1 MATQVHVAPVIVL
14 PLKVLATREVLRER
28 MDYKDYLG
36 GNVREELDR
45 LNGFE
50 GKFLIDTSELNIKRE
65 GKNLSKE
72 EWRYMK
78 PRMPTDVISF
88 LNGKKEFRIVEKRGR
103 SGERE
108 WALRDV
114 DNSSKKLQLGRR
126 IAGEAEGWEYR
137 EEFFADGAIITFRN
151 FYNKDEFLVGE
162 VESFKIY
169 NGGIVRTKIWDLPK
183 HQMKI
188 KKRMFAHKENNNHS
202 IFPISF
208 LNLVAQLGLKYFYRR
223 W

>member
-1 MATQVHVAPVIVL
+1 MASQVYVPAVIVL
-14 PLKVLATREVLRER
+14 PLKVLATREVIRER
-28 MDYKDYLG
+28 MAYKDYLG

-50 GKFLIDTSELNIKRE
+50 GKFLIDTSEMMVKRE

-78 PRMPTDVISF
+78 RRMPTDVISF
-88 LNGKKEFRIVEKRGR
+88 LNGKKDFHIVERKGR
-103 SGERE
+103 LGERE

-162 VESFKIY
+162 VDAFKIY
-169 NGGIVRTKIWDLPK
+169 NGGIVRTKLWDLPK
-183 HQMKI
+183 HELFTRSQYM
-188 KKRMFAHKENNNHS
+188 
-202 IFPISF
+202 PILIVYHLIQFS
-208 LNLVAQLGLKYFYRR
+208 
-223 W
+223 

>member
-1 MATQVHVAPVIVL
+1 MASQVYVPAVIVL
-14 PLKVLATREVLRER
+14 PLKVLATREVIRER
-28 MDYKDYLG
+28 MAYKDYLG

-50 GKFLIDTSELNIKRE
+50 GKFLIDTSEMMVKRE

-78 PRMPTDVISF
+78 RRMPTDVISF
-88 LNGKKEFRIVEKRGR
+88 LNGKKDFHIVERKGR
-103 SGERE
+103 LGERE

-137 EEFFADGAIITFRN
+137 EEFFADGAMITFRN
-151 FYNKDEFLVGE
+151 FYNKDEFLLGE
-162 VESFKIY
+162 VDTFKIY
-169 NGGIVRTKIWDLPK
+169 NGGIIRTKVWDLPK
-183 HQMKI
+183 HNMRI
-188 KKRMFAHKENNNHS
+188 KKKMFAHKEII
-202 IFPISF
+202 IFFPPFS
-208 LNLVAQLGLKYFYRR
+208 
-223 W
+223 

>member
-1 MATQVHVAPVIVL
+1 MASQVYVPAVIVL
-14 PLKVLATREVLRER
+14 PLKVLATREVIRER
-28 MDYKDYLG
+28 MAYKDYLG

-50 GKFLIDTSELNIKRE
+50 GKFLIDTSEMMVKRE

-78 PRMPTDVISF
+78 RRMPTDVVSF
-88 LNGKKEFRIVEKRGR
+88 LNGKKDFHIVERKGR
-103 SGERE
+103 LGERE

-137 EEFFADGAIITFRN
+137 EEFFADGAMITFRN
-151 FYNKDEFLVGE
+151 FYNKDEFLLGE
-162 VESFKIY
+162 VDTFKIY
-169 NGGIVRTKIWDLPK
+169 NGGIIRTKVWDLPK
-183 HQMKI
+183 HKMRI
-188 KKRMFAHKENNNHS
+188 KKKMFAHKENNY
-202 IFPISF
+202 IFPTFF
-208 LNLVAQLGLKYFYRR
+208 LNLVVELGLKYFYRMR
-223 W
+223 

>member
-1 MATQVHVAPVIVL
+1 MASQVYVPAVIVL
-14 PLKVLATREVLRER
+14 PLKVLATREVIRER
-28 MDYKDYLG
+28 MAYKDYLG

-50 GKFLIDTSELNIKRE
+50 GKFLIDTSEMMVKRE

-78 PRMPTDVISF
+78 RRMPTDVISF
-88 LNGKKEFRIVEKRGR
+88 LNGKKDFHIVERKGR
-103 SGERE
+103 LGERE

-137 EEFFADGAIITFRN
+137 EEFFADGAMITFRN

-162 VESFKIY
+162 VDTFKIY
-169 NGGIVRTKIWDLPK
+169 NGGIIRTKVWDLPK
-183 HQMKI
+183 HNMRI
-188 KKRMFAHKENNNHS
+188 KKRMFAHKENNY
-202 IFPISF
+202 IFPTFF
-208 LNLVAQLGLKYFYRR
+208 LNLVVELGLKYFYRMR
-223 W
+223 

>member
-1 MATQVHVAPVIVL
+1 MASQVYVPAVIVL
-14 PLKVLATREVLRER
+14 PLKVLATREVIRER
-28 MDYKDYLG
+28 MAYKDYLG

-50 GKFLIDTSELNIKRE
+50 GKFLIDTSEMMVKRE

-78 PRMPTDVISF
+78 RRMPTDVISF
-88 LNGKKEFRIVEKRGR
+88 LNGKKDFHIVERKGR
-103 SGERE
+103 LGERE

-137 EEFFADGAIITFRN
+137 EEFFADGAMITFRN

-162 VESFKIY
+162 VDTFKIY
-169 NGGIVRTKIWDLPK
+169 NGGIIRTKVWDLPK
-183 HQMKI
+183 HNMRI
-188 KKRMFAHKENNNHS
+188 KKKMFAHKENNY
-202 IFPISF
+202 IFPTFF
-208 LNLVAQLGLKYFYRR
+208 LNLVVELGLKYFYRMR
-223 W
+223 

>member
-1 MATQVHVAPVIVL
+1 MASQVYVPAVIVL
-14 PLKVLATREVLRER
+14 PLKVLATREVIRER
-28 MDYKDYLG
+28 MAYKDYLG

-50 GKFLIDTSELNIKRE
+50 GKFLIDTSEMMVKRE

-78 PRMPTDVISF
+78 RRMPTDVISF
-88 LNGKKEFRIVEKRGR
+88 LNEKKDFHIVERKGR
-103 SGERE
+103 LGERE

-137 EEFFADGAIITFRN
+137 EEFFADGAMITFRN
-151 FYNKDEFLVGE
+151 FYNKDEFLLGE
-162 VESFKIY
+162 VDTFKIY
-169 NGGIVRTKIWDLPK
+169 NGGIIRTKVWDLPK
-183 HQMKI
+183 HNMRI
-188 KKRMFAHKENNNHS
+188 KKKMFAHKENNY
-202 IFPISF
+202 IFPTFF
-208 LNLVAQLGLKYFYRR
+208 LNLVVELGLKYFYRMR
-223 W
+223 

>member
-1 MATQVHVAPVIVL
+1 MASQVYVPAVIVL
-14 PLKVLATREVLRER
+14 PLKVLATREVIRER
-28 MDYKDYLG
+28 MAYKDYLG

-50 GKFLIDTSELNIKRE
+50 GKFLIDTSEMMVKRE

-78 PRMPTDVISF
+78 RRMPTDVISF
-88 LNGKKEFRIVEKRGR
+88 LNGKKDFHIVERKGR
-103 SGERE
+103 LGERE

-162 VESFKIY
+162 VDAFKIY
-169 NGGIVRTKIWDLPK
+169 NGGIVRTKLWDLPK
-183 HQMKI
+183 HELFTRSQYMPI
-188 KKRMFAHKENNNHS
+188 LIVYHLIQFSKEEN
-202 IFPISF
+202 
-208 LNLVAQLGLKYFYRR
+208 
-223 W
+223 

>member
-1 MATQVHVAPVIVL
+1 MASQVYVPAVIVL
-14 PLKVLATREVLRER
+14 PLKVLATREVIRER
-28 MDYKDYLG
+28 MAYKDYLG

-50 GKFLIDTSELNIKRE
+50 GNFLIDTSEMMVKRE

-78 PRMPTDVISF
+78 RRMPTDVISF
-88 LNGKKEFRIVEKRGR
+88 LNGKKDFHIVERKGR
-103 SGERE
+103 LGKRE

-137 EEFFADGAIITFRN
+137 EEFFADGAMITFRN
-151 FYNKDEFLVGE
+151 FYNKDEFLLGE
-162 VESFKIY
+162 VDTFKIY
-169 NGGIVRTKIWDLPK
+169 NGGIIRTKVWDLPK
-183 HQMKI
+183 HNMRI
-188 KKRMFAHKENNNHS
+188 KKKMFAHKENNY
-202 IFPISF
+202 IFPTFF
-208 LNLVAQLGLKYFYRR
+208 LNLVVELGLKYFYRMR
-223 W
+223 

>member
-1 MATQVHVAPVIVL
+1 MASQVHVDVAPVIVL

-50 GKFLIDTSELNIKRE
+50 GKFLIDTSELNVKRE

-88 LNGKKEFRIVEKRGR
+88 LNGKKEFRILEKRGR

-126 IAGEAEGWEYR
+126 IAGESKGWEYC

-151 FYNKDEFLVGE
+151 FYNKDELV
-162 VESFKIY
+162 VC
-169 NGGIVRTKIWDLPK
+169 
-183 HQMKI
+183 
-188 KKRMFAHKENNNHS
+188 
-202 IFPISF
+202 
-208 LNLVAQLGLKYFYRR
+208 LVSQGCQP
-223 W
+223 

>member
-1 MATQVHVAPVIVL
+1 MASQVYVPPVIVL
-14 PLKVLATREVLRER
+14 PLKVLATREVIREK

-50 GKFLIDTSELNIKRE
+50 GKFLIDTSEMMVKRE

-78 PRMPTDVISF
+78 RRMPTDVISF
-88 LNGKKEFRIVEKRGR
+88 LNGKKDFHIVERKGR
-103 SGERE
+103 LGERE

-137 EEFFADGAIITFRN
+137 EEFFADGAMITFRN
-151 FYNKDEFLVGE
+151 FYNKDEFLLGE
-162 VESFKIY
+162 VDTFKIY
-169 NGGIVRTKIWDLPK
+169 NGGIIRTKVWDLPK
-183 HQMKI
+183 HNMRI
-188 KKRMFAHKENNNHS
+188 KKKMFAHKENNY
-202 IFPISF
+202 IFPTFF
-208 LNLVAQLGLKYFYRR
+208 LNLVVELGLKYFYRMR
-223 W
+223 

>member
-1 MATQVHVAPVIVL
+1 MASQVYIPAVIVL
-14 PLKVLATREVLRER
+14 PLKVLATREVIRER
-28 MDYKDYLG
+28 MAYKDYLG

-50 GKFLIDTSELNIKRE
+50 GKFLIDTSEMMVKRE

-78 PRMPTDVISF
+78 RRMPTDVISF
-88 LNGKKEFRIVEKRGR
+88 LNGKKDFHIVERKGR
-103 SGERE
+103 LGERE

-137 EEFFADGAIITFRN
+137 EEFFADGAMITFRN
-151 FYNKDEFLVGE
+151 FYNKDEFLLGE
-162 VESFKIY
+162 VDTFKIY
-169 NGGIVRTKIWDLPK
+169 NGGIIRTKVWDLPK
-183 HQMKI
+183 HNMRI
-188 KKRMFAHKENNNHS
+188 KKKMFAHKENNY
-202 IFPISF
+202 IFPTFF
-208 LNLVAQLGLKYFYRR
+208 LNLVVELGLKYFYRMR
-223 W
+223 

>member
-1 MATQVHVAPVIVL
+1 MASQVYVPAVIVL
-14 PLKVLATREVLRER
+14 PLKVLATREVIRER
-28 MDYKDYLG
+28 MAYKDYLG

-50 GKFLIDTSELNIKRE
+50 GKFLIDTSEMMVKRE

-78 PRMPTDVISF
+78 RRMPTDVISF
-88 LNGKKEFRIVEKRGR
+88 LNGKKDFHIVERKGR
-103 SGERE
+103 LGERE

-137 EEFFADGAIITFRN
+137 EEFFADGAMITFRN
-151 FYNKDEFLVGE
+151 FYNKDEFLLGE
-162 VESFKIY
+162 VDTFKIY
-169 NGGIVRTKIWDLPK
+169 NGGIIRTKVWDLPK
-183 HQMKI
+183 HNMRI
-188 KKRMFAHKENNNHS
+188 KKRMFAHKENNY
-202 IFPISF
+202 IFPTFF
-208 LNLVAQLGLKYFYRR
+208 LNLVVELGLKYFYRMR
-223 W
+223 

>member
-1 MATQVHVAPVIVL
+1 MASQVYVPAVIVL
-14 PLKVLATREVLRER
+14 PLKVLATREVIRER
-28 MDYKDYLG
+28 MAYKDYLG

-50 GKFLIDTSELNIKRE
+50 GKFLIDTSEMMVKRE

-78 PRMPTDVISF
+78 RRMPTDVISF
-88 LNGKKEFRIVEKRGR
+88 LNGKKDFHIVERKGR
-103 SGERE
+103 LGERE

-137 EEFFADGAIITFRN
+137 EEFFADGAMITFRN
-151 FYNKDEFLVGE
+151 FYNKDEFLLGE
-162 VESFKIY
+162 VDTFKIY
-169 NGGIVRTKIWDLPK
+169 NGGIIRTKVWDLPK
-183 HQMKI
+183 HNMRI
-188 KKRMFAHKENNNHS
+188 KKKMFAHKENNY
-202 IFPISF
+202 IFPTFF
-208 LNLVAQLGLKYFYRR
+208 LNLVVNLV
-223 W
+223 

>member
-1 MATQVHVAPVIVL
+1 MASQVYVPAVIVL
-14 PLKVLATREVLRER
+14 PLKVLATREVIRER
-28 MDYKDYLG
+28 MAYKDYLG

-50 GKFLIDTSELNIKRE
+50 GKFLIDTSEMMVKRE

-78 PRMPTDVISF
+78 RRMPTDVISF
-88 LNGKKEFRIVEKRGR
+88 LNGKKDFRIVERKGR
-103 SGERE
+103 LGERE

-137 EEFFADGAIITFRN
+137 EEFFADGAMITFRN
-151 FYNKDEFLVGE
+151 FYNKDEFLLGE
-162 VESFKIY
+162 VDTFKIY
-169 NGGIVRTKIWDLPK
+169 NGGIIRTKVWDLPK
-183 HQMKI
+183 HKMRI
-188 KKRMFAHKENNNHS
+188 KKKMFAHKENNY
-202 IFPISF
+202 IFPTFF
-208 LNLVAQLGLKYFYRR
+208 LNLVVELGLKYFYRMR
-223 W
+223 

>member
-1 MATQVHVAPVIVL
+1 MASQVYVPAVIVL
-14 PLKVLATREVLRER
+14 PLKVLATREVIRER
-28 MDYKDYLG
+28 MAYKDYLG

-50 GKFLIDTSELNIKRE
+50 GKFLIDTSELMVKRE

-78 PRMPTDVISF
+78 RRMPTDVISF
-88 LNGKKEFRIVEKRGR
+88 LNGKKDFRIVERKGR
-103 SGERE
+103 LGERE

-137 EEFFADGAIITFRN
+137 EEFFADGAMITFRN
-151 FYNKDEFLVGE
+151 FYNKDEFLLGE
-162 VESFKIY
+162 VDTFKIY
-169 NGGIVRTKIWDLPK
+169 NGGIIRTKVWDLPK
-183 HQMKI
+183 HNMRI
-188 KKRMFAHKENNNHS
+188 KKKMFAHKENNY
-202 IFPISF
+202 IFPTFF
-208 LNLVAQLGLKYFYRR
+208 LNLVVELGLKYFYRMR
-223 W
+223 

>member
-1 MATQVHVAPVIVL
+1 MASQVYVPAVIVL
-14 PLKVLATREVLRER
+14 PLKVLATREVIRER
-28 MDYKDYLG
+28 MAYKDYLG

-50 GKFLIDTSELNIKRE
+50 GKFLIDTSEMMVKRE

-78 PRMPTDVISF
+78 RRMPTDVISF
-88 LNGKKEFRIVEKRGR
+88 LNGKKDFHIVERKGR
-103 SGERE
+103 LGERE

-151 FYNKDEFLVGE
+151 FYNKDEFLLGE
-162 VESFKIY
+162 VDTFKIY
-169 NGGIVRTKIWDLPK
+169 NGGIIRTKVWDLPK
-183 HQMKI
+183 HNMRI
-188 KKRMFAHKENNNHS
+188 KKKMFAHKENNY
-202 IFPISF
+202 IFPTFF
-208 LNLVAQLGLKYFYRR
+208 LNLVVELGLKYFYRMR
-223 W
+223 

>member
-1 MATQVHVAPVIVL
+1 MASQVYVPAVIVL
-14 PLKVLATREVLRER
+14 PLKVLATREVIRER
-28 MDYKDYLG
+28 MAYKDYLG

-50 GKFLIDTSELNIKRE
+50 GKFLIDTSEMMVKRE

-78 PRMPTDVISF
+78 RRMPTDVISF
-88 LNGKKEFRIVEKRGR
+88 LNGKKDFHIVERKGR
-103 SGERE
+103 LGERE

-137 EEFFADGAIITFRN
+137 EEFFADGAMITFRN
-151 FYNKDEFLVGE
+151 FYNKDEFLLGE
-162 VESFKIY
+162 VDTFKIY
-169 NGGIVRTKIWDLPK
+169 NGGIIRTKVWDLPK
-183 HQMKI
+183 HNMRI
-188 KKRMFAHKENNNHS
+188 KKKMFAHKENNY
-202 IFPISF
+202 IFPTFF
-208 LNLVAQLGLKYFYRR
+208 LNLVVELGLKYFYRMR
-223 W
+223 

>member
-1 MATQVHVAPVIVL
+1 MASQVYVPAVIVL
-14 PLKVLATREVLRER
+14 PLKVLATREVIRER
-28 MDYKDYLG
+28 MAYKDYLG

-50 GKFLIDTSELNIKRE
+50 GKFLIDTSELMVKRE

-78 PRMPTDVISF
+78 RRMPTDVVSF
-88 LNGKKEFRIVEKRGR
+88 LNGKKDFHIVERKGR
-103 SGERE
+103 LGERE

-137 EEFFADGAIITFRN
+137 EEFFADGAMITFRN
-151 FYNKDEFLVGE
+151 FYNKDEFLLGE
-162 VESFKIY
+162 VDTFKIY
-169 NGGIVRTKIWDLPK
+169 NGGIIRTKVWDLPK
-183 HQMKI
+183 HKMRI
-188 KKRMFAHKENNNHS
+188 KKKMFAHKENNY
-202 IFPISF
+202 IFPTFF
-208 LNLVAQLGLKYFYRR
+208 LNLVVELGLKYFYRMR
-223 W
+223 

>member
-1 MATQVHVAPVIVL
+1 MASQVYVPAVIVL
-14 PLKVLATREVLRER
+14 PLKVLATREVIRER
-28 MDYKDYLG
+28 MAYKDYLG

-50 GKFLIDTSELNIKRE
+50 GKFLIDTSELMVKRE

-78 PRMPTDVISF
+78 RRMPTDVISF
-88 LNGKKEFRIVEKRGR
+88 LNGKKDFHIVERKGR
-103 SGERE
+103 LGERE

-137 EEFFADGAIITFRN
+137 KEFFADGAIVTFRN
-151 FYNKDEFLVGE
+151 FYNKDEFLLGE
-162 VESFKIY
+162 VDTFKIY
-169 NGGIVRTKIWDLPK
+169 NGGIIRTKVWDLPK
-183 HQMKI
+183 HELRI

-202 IFPISF
+202 FFSISF
-208 LNLVAQLGLKYFYRR
+208 FLAAIAQLGKYFYRM

>member
-1 MATQVHVAPVIVL
+1 MASQVYVPAVIVL
-14 PLKVLATREVLRER
+14 PLKVLATREVIRER
-28 MDYKDYLG
+28 MAYKDYLG

-50 GKFLIDTSELNIKRE
+50 GKFLIDTSEMMVKRE

-78 PRMPTDVISF
+78 RRMPTDVISF
-88 LNGKKEFRIVEKRGR
+88 LNGKKDFHIVERKGR
-103 SGERE
+103 LGERE

-151 FYNKDEFLVGE
+151 FYNKDEFLLGE
-162 VESFKIY
+162 VDTFKIY
-169 NGGIVRTKIWDLPK
+169 NGGIIRTKVWDLPK
-183 HQMKI
+183 HNMKI
-188 KKRMFAHKENNNHS
+188 KKKMFAHKENYY
-202 IFPISF
+202 IFPTFF
-208 LNLVAQLGLKYFYRR
+208 LNLVVELGLKYFYRMR
-223 W
+223 

>member
-1 MATQVHVAPVIVL
+1 MASQVYVPAVIVL
-14 PLKVLATREVLRER
+14 PLKVLATREVIRER
-28 MDYKDYLG
+28 MAYKDYLG

-50 GKFLIDTSELNIKRE
+50 GKFLIDTSEMMVKRE

-78 PRMPTDVISF
+78 RRMPTDVISF
-88 LNGKKEFRIVEKRGR
+88 LNGKKDFHIVERKGR
-103 SGERE
+103 LGERE

-126 IAGEAEGWEYR
+126 IAGEAQGWEYR
-137 EEFFADGAIITFRN
+137 EEFFADGAMITFRN

-162 VESFKIY
+162 VDTFKIY
-169 NGGIVRTKIWDLPK
+169 NGGIIRTKVWDLPK
-183 HQMKI
+183 HNMRI
-188 KKRMFAHKENNNHS
+188 KKKMFAHKENNY
-202 IFPISF
+202 IFPTFF
-208 LNLVAQLGLKYFYRR
+208 LNLVVELGLKYFYRMR
-223 W
+223 